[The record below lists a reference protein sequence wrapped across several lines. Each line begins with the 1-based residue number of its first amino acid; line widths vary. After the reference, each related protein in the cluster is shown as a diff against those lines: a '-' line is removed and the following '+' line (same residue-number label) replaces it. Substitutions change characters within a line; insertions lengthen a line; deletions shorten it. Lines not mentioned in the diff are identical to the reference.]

1 MKRTLKDLAYYKTGG
16 SYERL
21 YEPTSLEELAKARK
35 EIYEQKLPY
44 FFLGAGTNSLIMD
57 EHWSGAV
64 IAFHKLCAINFT
76 GSTAYVEAGVD
87 NSVFSKAALA
97 RGLAGAAW
105 MNRLPGQLGATVR
118 MNARCYGGE
127 ISQIVTRVVAVSK
140 DGQIKEYKEKNV
152 FRGYKDT
159 IFMENE
165 EAIAAVDIELAP
177 GDAAAIKTQMDFCE
191 TDRIGKNQFIL
202 PSNGCAFK
210 NSYDVGVPSGMLLQA
225 ANVYQLKHPGI
236 TINPKHANFVFNNGA
251 KSRDILEFTLKMREL
266 VYQEFGV
273 WLEYE
278 MEILGCLPDDL
289 QARFH
294 EKRTQK
300 WQNEKLAPLR
310 ERFQSR
316 SSS

>member
-21 YEPTSLEELAKARK
+21 YEPTSIEELAQARK
-35 EIYEQKLPY
+35 EIHHKKIPY

-57 EHWSGAV
+57 EHWAGAV
-64 IAFHKLCAINFT
+64 IAFHKLCALKFT
-76 GSTAYVEAGVD
+76 GNQVYVEAGV
-87 NSVFSKAALA
+87 NNTNLA
-97 RGLAGAAW
+97 KEAYVHSLAGAAW

-127 ISQIVTRVVAVSK
+127 ISHIVTRVISVTEE
-140 DGQIKEYKEKNV
+140 GEIKEYKDKSV

-165 EAIAAVDIELAP
+165 EAIAAVDIELVP
-177 GDAAAIKTQMDFCE
+177 GNATAIKIQMDFCE
-191 TDRIGKNQFIL
+191 ADRIGKNQFTL

-210 NSYDVGVPSGMLLQA
+210 NNYDVGIPSGMLLQA
-225 ANVYQLKHPGI
+225 ANVYRLTHPGI
-236 TINPKHANFVFNNGA
+236 TINPKHANFVFNAGA

-278 MEILGCLPDDL
+278 MEILGTLPEDL
-289 QARFH
+289 KAQFQENRP
-294 EKRTQK
+294 QK
-300 WQNEKLAPLR
+300 WLNEKLKPLR
-310 ERFQSR
+310 EKFQTKK
-316 SSS
+316 